1 LKSNSKEAELKKY
14 VNVLNDKM
22 MNNNIEYD
30 ETIDSAHKE
39 ILSMIEEIQEK
50 IKVEIDFTKKE
61 LDKEVKTKFL
71 EAEEKQKKL
80 YDEKVHE

>member
-1 LKSNSKEAELKKY
+1 
-14 VNVLNDKM
+14 

-30 ETIDSAHKE
+30 ETIDNTHKD

-50 IKVEIDFTKKE
+50 IKVEIDYTKKE
-61 LDKEVKTKFL
+61 LDKEIKRKFL

-80 YDEKVHE
+80 YDEKVNE